1 MAQTPYVSF
10 HHDRV
15 FLVRNKFFQNEGQTL
30 IEVMITVAFIAI
42 SAIALVRFQNDLA
55 YDNSYAQQK
64 SEAII
69 LATKQMETLRDYQV
83 LNNTSGYTSYQ
94 SIASGSS
101 TVTGVNASYSLS
113 WTVTPYIN
121 PTYKTLDVTVS
132 WTDRYNNTQSVE
144 LTSTVAGLDPTNSS
158 DVMG

>member
-1 MAQTPYVSF
+1 MNMF
-10 HHDRV
+10 KKH
-15 FLVRNKFFQNEGQTL
+15 NGQTL
-30 IEVMITVAFIAI
+30 VEVMITVVFIAV
-42 SAIALVRFQNDLA
+42 SAVALIRLQNTLA

-64 SEAII
+64 SEALI

-101 TVTGVNASYSLS
+101 TVTGVNASYSLT
-113 WTVTPYIN
+113 WTVSSHTN

-132 WTDRYNNTQSVE
+132 WTDRYNNAQSVQ
-144 LTSTVAGLDPTNSS
+144 LTSNVAGLDPTNSS
-158 DVMG
+158 NIMG